1 MQRRPAMWL
10 KFLRSMYLGARR
22 LLLGTNISFIP
33 PFSWIKK
40 AALRGLRGSDR
51 VPVLGSWM
59 RRDPGDRLNLAVN
72 GVYEPRDTAFIG
84 RVVRPG
90 DTVVDVGANI
100 GYYTCYLARLVG
112 PRGHVLAF
120 EPAPD
125 LIGILRENV
134 TFNGYANVQLENKA
148 VTEKTGPLT
157 LYMEAGRPEDNRIFK
172 DGKDPAVRSEHKVV
186 GICLDDVP
194 FLRAHPP
201 AFIKMDIQGAEI
213 FAIRG
218 MRRLLRDSPEVC
230 VLLEYWPYGLIRA
243 GFRPEE
249 LVEELRAAGL
259 EVRRVSE
266 NGRLVPVAVGQLP
279 ELCGIGLGV
288 YINLVA
294 APPARMRMLAEEAEQ
309 PA

>member
-1 MQRRPAMWL
+1 MWL
-10 KFLRSMYLGARR
+10 KFLRSLYLAARR
-22 LLLGTNISFIP
+22 VLLGTGISLIP
-33 PFSWIKK
+33 PFSWIKQ
-40 AALRGLRGSDR
+40 AALRRLRGSGR

-72 GVYEPRDTAFIG
+72 GVYEPVDTAFVG

-112 PRGHVLAF
+112 PQGHVLAF

-125 LIGILRENV
+125 LIDILRDNV
-134 TFNGYANVQLENKA
+134 SFNGYANVQLMNQA
-148 VTEKTGPLT
+148 VTETTGSLT

-172 DGKDPAVRSEHKVV
+172 DEQDSAIRSEHVV
-186 GICLDDVP
+186 DGIRLDDIP
-194 FLRAHPP
+194 LLREHPP

-213 FAIRG
+213 YAIRG
-218 MRRLLRDSPEVC
+218 MRRLLRESPEVC
-230 VLLEYWPYGLIRA
+230 VLLEYWPYGLQRA

-249 LVEELRAAGL
+249 LVETLLEAGL
-259 EVRRVSE
+259 HVCRVADD
-266 NGRLVPVAVGQLP
+266 GQLVAVEPSQVQG
-279 ELCGIGLGV
+279 LCAVGRGI

-294 APPARMRMLAEEAEQ
+294 AHPDRMAALVAEQ
-309 PA
+309 PPM

>member
-1 MQRRPAMWL
+1 MWL
-10 KFLRSMYLGARR
+10 KMLRSIYLAAQRV
-22 LLLGTNISFIP
+22 LLGTGISLIP

-40 AALRGLRGSDR
+40 AALRGLRGSGR

-72 GVYEPRDTAFIG
+72 GVYEPVDTAFVG
-84 RVVRPG
+84 RVVQPG

-112 PRGHVLAF
+112 PAGHVLAF

-125 LIGILRENV
+125 LIDILRDNV
-134 TFNGYANVQLENKA
+134 AFNGYENVQIENKA
-148 VTEKTGPLT
+148 VTETTGPLT

-172 DGKDPAVRSEHKVV
+172 DDQDPAIRSEHQVE
-186 GICLDDVP
+186 GIRLDDMAL
-194 FLRAHPP
+194 LREHPP

-213 FAIRG
+213 YAVRG
-218 MRRLLRDSPEVC
+218 MRRLLQESPGVC

-249 LVEELRAAGL
+249 LVETLLGVGL
-259 EVRRVSE
+259 HVCRVADD
-266 NGRLVPVAVGQLP
+266 GQLVAVEPSQVQG
-279 ELCGIGLGV
+279 LCGVGRGI

-294 APPARMRMLAEEAEQ
+294 AHPDRMAALIAEQ
-309 PA
+309 SPMR

>member
-1 MQRRPAMWL
+1 MWL
-10 KFLRSMYLGARR
+10 KILRSLYLAARR
-22 LLLGTNISFIP
+22 LLLGTGISFLP

-40 AALRGLRGSDR
+40 AALRRLRGSGR

-72 GVYEPRDTAFIG
+72 GVYEPVDTAFVG

-100 GYYTCYLARLVG
+100 GYYTCFMARLVG
-112 PRGHVLAF
+112 PAGRVVAF

-125 LIGILRENV
+125 LIGILRDNV
-134 TFNGYANVQLENKA
+134 SFNGYANVQLENQA
-148 VTEKTGPLT
+148 VTERTGPLT

-172 DGKDPAVRSEHKVV
+172 DAQDPAPRSEHVV
-186 GICLDDVP
+186 DGVRLDDVP
-194 FLRAHPP
+194 FLREHPP

-213 FAIRG
+213 FALRG
-218 MRRLLRDSPEVC
+218 MRRLLQESPEVC

-249 LVEELRAAGL
+249 LVEELLAAGL
-259 EVRRVSE
+259 EVCRVAAD
-266 NGRLVPVAVGQLP
+266 GRLAPVAAGQLKD
-279 ELCGIGLGV
+279 LCAVGIGT

-294 APPARMRMLAEEAEQ
+294 APPARMRTLAQEAGR